1 MYQAFP
7 SIGFLVVAAEAD
19 GLSCGGPWHA
29 VNEEEALP
37 VGYRPTP

>member
-19 GLSCGGPWHA
+19 GLSCGGPCRA
-29 VNEEEALP
+29 VNEDAALP
-37 VGYRPTP
+37 VGYRPNP